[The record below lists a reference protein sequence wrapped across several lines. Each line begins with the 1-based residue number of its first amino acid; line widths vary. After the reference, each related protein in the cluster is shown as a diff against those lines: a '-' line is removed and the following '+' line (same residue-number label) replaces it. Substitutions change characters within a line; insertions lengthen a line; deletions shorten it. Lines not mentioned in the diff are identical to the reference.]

1 MVGSRLTHVLVKCL
15 SYFLIYVKI
24 KKVLIEVNKGFSPH
38 RYIYTIGT
46 PTDTE
51 CDFRV
56 NVFYGGGR
64 YFFFYSGLFKK
75 RRLKRG
81 PGLLEL
87 ILNRDRIEKEK
98 SGIEYVMKPLR
109 ILEGVEKGDYKYEK
123 MYVSAYLMRRL
134 LEGSTRPDTIKELE
148 IYES

>member
-1 MVGSRLTHVLVKCL
+1 M
-15 SYFLIYVKI
+15 
-24 KKVLIEVNKGFSPH
+24 IEVWKEFSPH
-38 RYIYTIGT
+38 HYIYA
-46 PTDTE
+46 TDKATE

-75 RRLKRG
+75 RRLKRNTWF
-81 PGLLEL
+81 LEL
-87 ILNRDRIEKEK
+87 ILNRDRIEKERV
-98 SGIEYVMKPLR
+98 GREYVMKPLR
-109 ILEGVEKGDYKYEK
+109 ILEGVEREEGRYVYEK

-148 IYES
+148 VYES

>member
-1 MVGSRLTHVLVKCL
+1 M
-15 SYFLIYVKI
+15 KI
-24 KKVLIEVNKGFSPH
+24 KKVLVEVNKGFNPH
-38 RYIYTIGT
+38 HYIYSTGT

-51 CDFRV
+51 CEFRV

-75 RRLKRG
+75 RGLKRNTWF
-81 PGLLEL
+81 LEL
-87 ILNRDRIEKEK
+87 ILNRDRIKKEK
-98 SGIEYVMKPLR
+98 SGKEYVMEPLK
-109 ILEGVEKGDYKYEK
+109 ILEGVEREEGRYKYEK

-148 IYES
+148 VYES

>member
-1 MVGSRLTHVLVKCL
+1 M
-15 SYFLIYVKI
+15 KI

-38 RYIYTIGT
+38 HYIYNMGT
-46 PTDTE
+46 PDKETE

-81 PGLLEL
+81 TWLLEL
-87 ILNRDRIEKEK
+87 ILNRERVEKEK
-98 SGIEYVMKPLR
+98 AGREYVMKPLR
-109 ILEGVEKGDYKYEK
+109 ILEGVEREEGRYVYEK

-148 IYES
+148 VYES

>member
-1 MVGSRLTHVLVKCL
+1 M
-15 SYFLIYVKI
+15 KI
-24 KKVLIEVNKGFSPH
+24 KKVLVEVNKGFSPH
-38 RYIYTIGT
+38 HYIYTMGT

-81 PGLLEL
+81 TWLLEL
-87 ILNRDRIEKEK
+87 ILNRGRLEREKAGKED
-98 SGIEYVMKPLR
+98 EEHVTKPLR
-109 ILEGVEKGDYKYEK
+109 ILEGVEREEGRYKYEK

-148 IYES
+148 VYES

>member
-1 MVGSRLTHVLVKCL
+1 
-15 SYFLIYVKI
+15 VKI
-24 KKVLIEVNKGFSPH
+24 KKVLVEVNKGFSPH
-38 RYIYTIGT
+38 RYIYNIGT

-51 CDFRV
+51 FRV

-75 RRLKRG
+75 RRLKRSTW
-81 PGLLEL
+81 LLEL
-87 ILNRDRIEKEK
+87 ILNRGRLEKEK
-98 SGIEYVMKPLR
+98 AGREYVMEPLR
-109 ILEGVEKGDYKYEK
+109 ILEGVEREEGRYKYEK

-148 IYES
+148 VYES

>member
-1 MVGSRLTHVLVKCL
+1 MG
-15 SYFLIYVKI
+15 I
-24 KKVLIEVNKGFSPH
+24 KKVLVEVNKEFSPH
-38 RYIYTIGT
+38 RYIYSRGT
-46 PTDTE
+46 PTDTV

-81 PGLLEL
+81 TWLLEL
-87 ILNRDRIEKEK
+87 ILNRDRIEKERV
-98 SGIEYVMKPLR
+98 GREYVMKPLR
-109 ILEGVEKGDYKYEK
+109 ILEGVESKRYKYEK

-148 IYES
+148 VYES

>member
-1 MVGSRLTHVLVKCL
+1 
-15 SYFLIYVKI
+15 VKI
-24 KKVLIEVNKGFSPH
+24 KKVLVEVNKGFSPH

-75 RRLKRG
+75 RRLKRNTWF
-81 PGLLEL
+81 LEL
-87 ILNRDRIEKEK
+87 ILNRGRLEREKAGKED
-98 SGIEYVMKPLR
+98 EEHVTKPLR
-109 ILEGVEKGDYKYEK
+109 ILEGVEREEGRYVYEK

-148 IYES
+148 VYES

>member
-1 MVGSRLTHVLVKCL
+1 M
-15 SYFLIYVKI
+15 KI
-24 KKVLIEVNKGFSPH
+24 KKVLVEVNKGFSPH
-38 RYIYTIGT
+38 HHIYNMRT

-81 PGLLEL
+81 TWLLEL

-98 SGIEYVMKPLR
+98 SGKEYVMKPLR
-109 ILEGVEKGDYKYEK
+109 ILEGVEREEGRYKYEK

-148 IYES
+148 VYES

>member
-1 MVGSRLTHVLVKCL
+1 
-15 SYFLIYVKI
+15 VKI
-24 KKVLIEVNKGFSPH
+24 KKVLVEVNKGFSPH
-38 RYIYTIGT
+38 HYIYTMGT

-81 PGLLEL
+81 TWLLEL
-87 ILNRDRIEKEK
+87 ILNREKVEKEK
-98 SGIEYVMKPLR
+98 SGKEYVMKPLR
-109 ILEGVEKGDYKYEK
+109 ILEGVEREEGRYVYEK

-148 IYES
+148 VYES

>member
-1 MVGSRLTHVLVKCL
+1 
-15 SYFLIYVKI
+15 VKI

-38 RYIYTIGT
+38 HYIYTTGT
-46 PTDTE
+46 PDKETE

-81 PGLLEL
+81 TWLLEL
-87 ILNRDRIEKEK
+87 ILNRDRIEKERD
-98 SGIEYVMKPLR
+98 GREYVMKPLR
-109 ILEGVEKGDYKYEK
+109 ILEGVESGRYKYEK

-148 IYES
+148 VYES

>member
-1 MVGSRLTHVLVKCL
+1 M
-15 SYFLIYVKI
+15 KI
-24 KKVLIEVNKGFSPH
+24 KKVLVEVNKRFSPH
-38 RYIYTIGT
+38 NYIYTIGT

-51 CDFRV
+51 CHFRV

-75 RRLKRG
+75 RRLKRSTW
-81 PGLLEL
+81 LLEL
-87 ILNRDRIEKEK
+87 ILNRGRLEKEMAGK
-98 SGIEYVMKPLR
+98 EYVMKPLR
-109 ILEGVEKGDYKYEK
+109 ILEGVKREEGRYKYEK

-148 IYES
+148 VYES

>member
-1 MVGSRLTHVLVKCL
+1 M
-15 SYFLIYVKI
+15 KI
-24 KKVLIEVNKGFSPH
+24 KKVLIEVWKEFSPH
-38 RYIYTIGT
+38 HYIYTM
-46 PTDTE
+46 DKATE

-81 PGLLEL
+81 TWLLEL
-87 ILNRDRIEKEK
+87 ILNRDRIGEENTRR
-98 SGIEYVMKPLR
+98 EYVMKPLR
-109 ILEGVEKGDYKYEK
+109 ILEGVEREEGRYKYEK

-148 IYES
+148 VYES

>member
-1 MVGSRLTHVLVKCL
+1 MG
-15 SYFLIYVKI
+15 I
-24 KKVLIEVNKGFSPH
+24 KKVLIEVNKGFNPR
-38 RYIYTIGT
+38 RYIYTRGT
-46 PTDTE
+46 PTDDTE
-51 CDFRV
+51 CEFRV

-81 PGLLEL
+81 TWLLEL

-98 SGIEYVMKPLR
+98 SGKEYVMNPLR
-109 ILEGVEKGDYKYEK
+109 ILEGVEREEGRYRYEK

-148 IYES
+148 VYES

>member
-1 MVGSRLTHVLVKCL
+1 M
-15 SYFLIYVKI
+15 KI
-24 KKVLIEVNKGFSPH
+24 KKVLIEVNKVFSPH
-38 RYIYTIGT
+38 CSYNIGT

-81 PGLLEL
+81 TWLLEL
-87 ILNRDRIEKEK
+87 ILNRDRINEKEK
-98 SGIEYVMKPLR
+98 SGKEYVMKPLR
-109 ILEGVEKGDYKYEK
+109 ILEGVEREEGRYKYEK
-123 MYVSAYLMRRL
+123 IYVSAYLMRRL

-148 IYES
+148 VYES

>member
-1 MVGSRLTHVLVKCL
+1 M
-15 SYFLIYVKI
+15 KI

-38 RYIYTIGT
+38 RDIYSIGT

-56 NVFYGGGR
+56 NVFYGGER

-75 RRLKRG
+75 RGLKRSTW
-81 PGLLEL
+81 LLEL
-87 ILNRDRIEKEK
+87 ILNRERVEKEK
-98 SGIEYVMKPLR
+98 AGIEYFMKPLR
-109 ILEGVEKGDYKYEK
+109 IFEGVKREVYKYEK

-148 IYES
+148 VYES

>member
-1 MVGSRLTHVLVKCL
+1 M
-15 SYFLIYVKI
+15 KI
-24 KKVLIEVNKGFSPH
+24 KKVLVEVNKGFSPH
-38 RYIYTIGT
+38 HYIYTVGT
-46 PTDTE
+46 PTDSE

-81 PGLLEL
+81 TWLLEL
-87 ILNRDRIEKEK
+87 ILNRERVEKEK
-98 SGIEYVMKPLR
+98 SGKEYVMKPLR
-109 ILEGVEKGDYKYEK
+109 ILEGVEREEGRYKYEK

-134 LEGSTRPDTIKELE
+134 LGGSTRPDTIKELE
-148 IYES
+148 VYES

>member
-1 MVGSRLTHVLVKCL
+1 M
-15 SYFLIYVKI
+15 KI
-24 KKVLIEVNKGFSPH
+24 KKVLVEVNKGFSPH

-75 RRLKRG
+75 RRLKRNTWF
-81 PGLLEL
+81 LEL
-87 ILNRDRIEKEK
+87 ILNRDKIEKEK
-98 SGIEYVMKPLR
+98 SGKEYVMKPLR
-109 ILEGVEKGDYKYEK
+109 ILEGVEREEGRYVYKK

-148 IYES
+148 VYES

>member
-1 MVGSRLTHVLVKCL
+1 MR
-15 SYFLIYVKI
+15 I
-24 KKVLIEVNKGFSPH
+24 KKVLVEVNKGFSPH
-38 RYIYTIGT
+38 LYTIGT

-56 NVFYGGGR
+56 NVFYGGER

-75 RRLKRG
+75 RRLKRSTW
-81 PGLLEL
+81 LLEL
-87 ILNRDRIEKEK
+87 ILNRGRLEKEMAGK
-98 SGIEYVMKPLR
+98 EYVMKPLR
-109 ILEGVEKGDYKYEK
+109 ILEGVKREEGRYKYEK

-148 IYES
+148 VYES

>member
-1 MVGSRLTHVLVKCL
+1 MKIKRVLV
-15 SYFLIYVKI
+15 
-24 KKVLIEVNKGFSPH
+24 EVNKGFSPH

-46 PTDTE
+46 PTDSE

-81 PGLLEL
+81 TWLLEL
-87 ILNRDRIEKEK
+87 ILNRERVEKEK
-98 SGIEYVMKPLR
+98 AGKEDVIKPLR
-109 ILEGVEKGDYKYEK
+109 ILEGVEREEGRYVYEK

-148 IYES
+148 VYES

>member
-1 MVGSRLTHVLVKCL
+1 
-15 SYFLIYVKI
+15 VKI

-38 RYIYTIGT
+38 HYIYTMGT

-81 PGLLEL
+81 TWLLEL

-98 SGIEYVMKPLR
+98 SGKEYVMKPLR
-109 ILEGVEKGDYKYEK
+109 ILEGVEREEGRYKYEK

-148 IYES
+148 VYES

>member
-1 MVGSRLTHVLVKCL
+1 MG
-15 SYFLIYVKI
+15 I
-24 KKVLIEVNKGFSPH
+24 KKVLIEVNKGFSPP
-38 RYIYTIGT
+38 RYIYATRT
-46 PTDTE
+46 LTDTE
-51 CDFRV
+51 CNFRV

-81 PGLLEL
+81 TWLLEL

-98 SGIEYVMKPLR
+98 SGKEYVMKPLR
-109 ILEGVEKGDYKYEK
+109 ILEGVEREEGRYKYEK

-148 IYES
+148 VYES

>member
-1 MVGSRLTHVLVKCL
+1 M
-15 SYFLIYVKI
+15 KI

-38 RYIYTIGT
+38 RDIYSMGT

-56 NVFYGGGR
+56 NVFYGGER

-75 RRLKRG
+75 RGLKRSTW
-81 PGLLEL
+81 LLEL
-87 ILNRDRIEKEK
+87 ILNRERVEKEK
-98 SGIEYVMKPLR
+98 AGIEYFMKPLR
-109 ILEGVEKGDYKYEK
+109 IFEGVKREVYKYEK

-148 IYES
+148 VYES

>member
-1 MVGSRLTHVLVKCL
+1 M
-15 SYFLIYVKI
+15 KI

-38 RYIYTIGT
+38 HYIYSTGT

-51 CDFRV
+51 CEFRV

-81 PGLLEL
+81 TWLLEL
-87 ILNRDRIEKEK
+87 ILNRERVEKEK
-98 SGIEYVMKPLR
+98 AGREYVMKPLR
-109 ILEGVEKGDYKYEK
+109 ILEGVEREEGRYVYKK

-148 IYES
+148 VYES